1 MEHQNQQTGLYS
13 KDVIINFRS
22 SEARHFMLL
31 REALRSFDGKD
42 TDFKLCAMGGH
53 TLNTPRCFKLFS
65 HFLSDIIDSCPPVQ
79 EVPTIILPDCPVNSI
94 KHLLNLLTEGFT
106 QSREGDHDVRDIIE
120 VANVLKIDIKN
131 LVYDDQ
137 TKQAEPM
144 KVDELE
150 EGEIEDDEE
159 DFLLM
164 EQEQK
169 FGNKIGIKI
178 ASFAEVDRSN
188 PNIMTDGKIN
198 NNILFPCLE
207 CKKNFGTADGLERH
221 LRMSSKHGTVLF
233 HCTECRNS
241 FGSEA
246 ALKNHMKTTAKHG
259 NEKFVKKT
267 GIRKLVEAKKRR
279 ECRCSICFQVLESKP
294 KLISH
299 MEIHNT
305 CQACG
310 KVFQS
315 ISCLDGHIRIAH
327 PHKCNFCEYVGSR
340 MIKLKIHM
348 KKHHGDEM
356 HKICKVCGQVFQSI
370 SCLKGHV
377 RIAHP
382 YKCDLCEYVGSQRSK
397 LKNHMKKH
405 HGDYPSEIL

>member
-94 KHLLNLLTEGFT
+94 KHLLNLLTKGFT

-150 EGEIEDDEE
+150 EGEIEEGEIEDVEE

-178 ASFAEVDRSN
+178 ASFAEVNSSN

-198 NNILFPCLE
+198 NNIPFPCLE
-207 CKKNFGTADGLERH
+207 CKKNFGTADCLKKH
-221 LRMSSKHGTVLF
+221 LRMSSKHSTILF
-233 HCTECRNS
+233 HCTECKNS
-241 FGSEA
+241 FGSKA

-259 NEKFVKKT
+259 NGKFVKKT
-267 GIRKLVEAKKRR
+267 GIQKASLPKVDGSNPNIMNSGKNLGTEARLETDLKLTSRHGRTGRSKTKHKCHLCEYVGSRR
-279 ECRCSICFQVLESKP
+279 IRLKIHLEK
-294 KLISH
+294 H
-299 MEIHNT
+299 HGDGIHNI
-305 CQACG
+305 CKVCG

-315 ISCLDGHIRIAH
+315 ISCLH
-327 PHKCNFCEYVGSR
+327 
-340 MIKLKIHM
+340 
-348 KKHHGDEM
+348 
-356 HKICKVCGQVFQSI
+356 
-370 SCLKGHV
+370 GHV
-377 RIAHP
+377 RTAHS
-382 YKCDLCEYVGSQRSK
+382 YKCNLCEYVGSQRIK
-397 LKNHMKKH
+397 LKNHTKKH
-405 HGDYPSEIL
+405 HVDYPSEIL